1 MPSSNL
7 RSANKNNRNALCK
20 QDVTVKM
27 INATQ
32 VYTQIIW
39 YRKAA
44 NTAAALSKKGML

>member
-1 MPSSNL
+1 
-7 RSANKNNRNALCK
+7 
-20 QDVTVKM
+20 
-27 INATQ
+27 